1 MGIEKVTKDTALEL
15 IKNENIQ
22 NKAVEMMG
30 MLFPYVGLAK
40 KAVDMYIDE
49 IEKSDM
55 TPEAKIFN
63 IVNARKTI
71 KKIKNQKSIAGF
83 AINNAKEGTDFS
95 YKSGVNEEWLE
106 RFMDSAGFVSTEE
119 IQIIWGKILANEF
132 ENPGTTPP
140 NMIRILSEI
149 TPDLAMVFRKICSMK
164 ILIFPLSEQEDIL
177 RAFNSVFVPY
187 TKNEEQLRG
196 MGVSFKALN
205 ELETLGVIKLDI
217 INGYITQGI
226 ENKKVLICVGNK
238 LEVISEHNDD
248 YIPIGNVILT
258 SVGEA
263 LQKITDSEEI
273 PQYYEMIKKYL
284 LDQNVKLAE
293 THDFVAK
300 FEGET
305 LNISKRNE

>member
-22 NKAVEMMG
+22 NKAVEMME
-30 MLFPYVGLAK
+30 MLFPYVGLTK

-55 TPEAKIFN
+55 SPEAKIFN
-63 IVNARKTI
+63 IVNARKNI
-71 KKIKNQKSIAGF
+71 KKIKNQKSIAVI
-83 AINNAKEGTDFS
+83 AINSAKEGTDFS
-95 YKSGVNEEWLE
+95 CKSGVNEEWLE

-238 LEVISEHNDD
+238 LEVISEHNND

-293 THDFVAK
+293 TQDFVAK

>member
-1 MGIEKVTKDTALEL
+1 
-15 IKNENIQ
+15 
-22 NKAVEMMG
+22 
-30 MLFPYVGLAK
+30 
-40 KAVDMYIDE
+40 
-49 IEKSDM
+49 
-55 TPEAKIFN
+55 
-63 IVNARKTI
+63 
-71 KKIKNQKSIAGF
+71 
-83 AINNAKEGTDFS
+83 
-95 YKSGVNEEWLE
+95 
-106 RFMDSAGFVSTEE
+106 MDSAGFVSTEE

>member
-22 NKAVEMMG
+22 NKAVEMME
-30 MLFPYVGLAK
+30 MLFPYVGLTK

-55 TPEAKIFN
+55 SPETKIFN
-63 IVNARKTI
+63 IVNARKNI
-71 KKIKNQKSIAGF
+71 KRIKNQKSIADI
-83 AINNAKEGTDFS
+83 AINSAKEGTDFS

-106 RFMDSAGFVSTEE
+106 RFMDSARFVSTDE

-149 TPDLAMVFRKICSMK
+149 TPNLAMAFRKICSMK
-164 ILIFPLSEQEDIL
+164 IWICPLSEQGEIVKKYQ
-177 RAFNSVFVPY
+177 NVFVPY
-187 TKNEEQLRG
+187 TNNEEQLRG
-196 MGVSFKALN
+196 MGVSFDVLN
-205 ELETLGVIKLDI
+205 ELETLGVIKLETLG
-217 INGYITQGI
+217 GYITQGI
-226 ENKKVLICVGNK
+226 ENKKVLICVDNK
-238 LEVISEHNDD
+238 LEVINEHDDD

-258 SVGEA
+258 SVGKA
-263 LQKITDSEEI
+263 LQKITDPEEI

-293 THDFVAK
+293 KHNFVVK
-300 FEGET
+300 VENDT
-305 LNISKRNE
+305 LNIFKRSE